1 MRKFYLTGE
10 EMDRLGEDTRK
21 LMEKDK
27 AGCDTRTILK
37 DIYCDFY
44 QDKTED
50 IGYVMADKVVEL
62 VGEYEQ
68 EVFKAREN
76 PDVWMDE
83 KIESILEG
91 KISCTER
98 CNTLYKVRMGLTALE
113 ITSSKSQAEA
123 DAYVDEHSNKA
134 FTSQEATKELE
145 QKLKEEL
152 KTALGNNGFLA
163 SALEAYTENAGDT
176 KEGIEYAVIK
186 CGEDAAKYKAIL
198 AMKAYLETG
207 EDGYLKGVIPEEATL
222 KDITY
227 SVCAGM
233 DTLSATAAVERGEME
248 ESAAAVF
255 IRAIGVVVGLVA
267 AVKISA
273 TLGVL
278 AAAVAGGG
286 SLSVLGGIVV
296 AAASFE
302 IMAKTFMKI
311 GGEIADGVREFVCF
325 GAKCVSVAGR
335 MFLAGVKKL
344 AGSIPGLFKKTK
356 TEDAA
361 FAEENTLYTEPVQ
374 EGVPDEESEA
384 VYTSPVLV

>member
-37 DIYCDFY
+37 DMYCDFY

-134 FTSQEATKELE
+134 FTSQEDTKELE
-145 QKLKEEL
+145 QKLKE
-152 KTALGNNGFLA
+152 
-163 SALEAYTENAGDT
+163 
-176 KEGIEYAVIK
+176 
-186 CGEDAAKYKAIL
+186 
-198 AMKAYLETG
+198 
-207 EDGYLKGVIPEEATL
+207 
-222 KDITY
+222 
-227 SVCAGM
+227 
-233 DTLSATAAVERGEME
+233 
-248 ESAAAVF
+248 
-255 IRAIGVVVGLVA
+255 
-267 AVKISA
+267 
-273 TLGVL
+273 
-278 AAAVAGGG
+278 
-286 SLSVLGGIVV
+286 
-296 AAASFE
+296 
-302 IMAKTFMKI
+302 
-311 GGEIADGVREFVCF
+311 
-325 GAKCVSVAGR
+325 
-335 MFLAGVKKL
+335 
-344 AGSIPGLFKKTK
+344 
-356 TEDAA
+356 
-361 FAEENTLYTEPVQ
+361 
-374 EGVPDEESEA
+374 
-384 VYTSPVLV
+384 